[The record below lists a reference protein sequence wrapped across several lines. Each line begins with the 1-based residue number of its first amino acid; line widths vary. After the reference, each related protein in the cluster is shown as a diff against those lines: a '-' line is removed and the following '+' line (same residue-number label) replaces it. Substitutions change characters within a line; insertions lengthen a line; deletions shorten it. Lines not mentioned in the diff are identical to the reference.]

1 MNWWGLL
8 KESLER
14 PLAVCLLFVF
24 VLSGLTHCPQTLHV
38 RTPCSDQSQSAFDGS
53 VIKSRLLFFLQI
65 NITFR
70 LIWLLFFVFCR
81 VLLMCPL
88 SVKPSCGT
96 EEAGTSM

>member
-53 VIKSRLLFFLQI
+53 VIKSRLLFFLKSI
-65 NITFR
+65 SLLDSFGFFS
-70 LIWLLFFVFCR
+70 LFFAESSLC
-81 VLLMCPL
+81 VLCQ
-88 SVKPSCGT
+88 
-96 EEAGTSM
+96 